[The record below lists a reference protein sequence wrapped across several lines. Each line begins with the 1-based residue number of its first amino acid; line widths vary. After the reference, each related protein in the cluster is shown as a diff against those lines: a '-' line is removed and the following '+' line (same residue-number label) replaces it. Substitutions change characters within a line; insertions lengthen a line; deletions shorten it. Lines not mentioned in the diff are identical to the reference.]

1 MISSRRRGIT
11 VGTIHLDLGHSGK
24 KQETIVPIIIISRIS
39 RPRWRNILGIFT
51 IPNVGMGLV
60 FLNFS
65 SESSQSGNVI
75 NGHRV
80 AGRSPLS
87 LPSPATGKS
96 ITRPLATILS
106 VKIEKSFRSKNCFH
120 GAANFLFSKIKKRP
134 TNRIRDD
141 RHMPS
146 FTKYSNQTF
155 ILFRKEIDYSALEGL
170 MSLG

>member
-1 MISSRRRGIT
+1 MT
-11 VGTIHLDLGHSGK
+11 QHS
-24 KQETIVPIIIISRIS
+24 
-39 RPRWRNILGIFT
+39 WNFT

-106 VKIEKSFRSKNCFH
+106 VKMEKSFRSKNCFH